1 MTTIPEAR
9 FVLSKSAVLEK
20 YKEAK
25 SLADYVSY
33 SVKTNYQVAGILE
46 DLTESRFSIHFK
58 RSIDKIKD
66 KSRILFF
73 AQGWFEEDLIELFG
87 KGVCS
92 FVVDNQ
98 NDLKVLTDYLSKNQ
112 NSRIN
117 LFLRMKMR
125 EHTIHTGKHYVYG
138 LSSNVVNL
146 LIPELRKNS
155 CIEKLGL
162 HFHRKTQNV
171 SEWSLKNELQ
181 DSLKDENLKMIDEI
195 NIGGGLPVNYK
206 NYSASIIEDI
216 KKKIIELREWLNSK
230 NIMMTVEPGRFI
242 AAPTVKLEAYVTN
255 IYDNNIVINCSVFN
269 SAMDTFIANIRL
281 EIEGELEETD
291 KNGEA
296 FTVKGC
302 TPDSMDIFRYRVFLK
317 RPKVGDKI
325 IFLNAG
331 AYNFSTDF
339 CSLKKPE
346 TVIID

>member
-1 MTTIPEAR
+1 MTTIPKAR

-20 YKEAK
+20 YNEAK
-25 SLADYVSY
+25 SLADSVSY
-33 SVKTNYQVAGILE
+33 SVKTNYQVAEILE
-46 DLTESRFSIHFK
+46 DLTKSRFSVHFK
-58 RSIDKIKD
+58 RSVYNIKD
-66 KSRILFF
+66 NSRILFF
-73 AQGWFEEDLIELFG
+73 AQGWCEEDLIELVG

-98 NDLKVLTDYLSKNQ
+98 NDLKVLTDYSSKNQ
-112 NSRIN
+112 NCRIN

-138 LSSNVVNL
+138 MSSTIVNL
-146 LIPELRKNS
+146 LIPELRKNN
-155 CIEKLGL
+155 CIEKLGI

-181 DSLKDENLKMIDEI
+181 DSLKEENLKMIDEI

-206 NYSASIIEDI
+206 NYSASIIDEI

-230 NIMMTVEPGRFI
+230 KIMMIIEPGRFI
-242 AAPTVKLEAYVTN
+242 AAPAAKLETYVIN
-255 IYDNNIVINCSVFN
+255 VYDNNIIINCSVFN
-269 SAMDTFIANIRL
+269 SAMDTFVAHIRL
-281 EIEGELEETD
+281 IIKDELSEKD

-325 IFLNAG
+325 VFINAG

-339 CSLKKPE
+339 CSLEKPE